1 MRRQKAAGTPCPS
14 PSLAPCRGGHNPD
27 PLAVPFSAHALRM
40 AAASQ
45 SECRHQSHSQSR
57 RQSQSLPTGLG
68 HDVVPGDG
76 GRKFTRVLNTRLPRT
91 ALRTRAPLACLPRP
105 CPASTLPLCSVAKEA
120 AATEIRCRHWAP
132 SCRLLFLKRKGKFLK
147 KHFSAQRISIVLR
160 RDDVRQSSK
169 LDHARGREG
178 GNEIENENEILFTQR
193 RKINSSPDLFTK
205 QTTDTARTGSLKPGQ
220 KHSDATLL

>member
-1 MRRQKAAGTPCPS
+1 MKCGDKKPQALLAPP
-14 PSLAPCRGGHNPD
+14 PLSLAPCRGGHNPD

-45 SECRHQSHSQSR
+45 SECRHQSQ

-105 CPASTLPLCSVAKEA
+105 ALPFVD
-120 AATEIRCRHWAP
+120 
-132 SCRLLFLKRKGKFLK
+132 
-147 KHFSAQRISIVLR
+147 SA
-160 RDDVRQSSK
+160 
-169 LDHARGREG
+169 
-178 GNEIENENEILFTQR
+178 FM
-193 RKINSSPDLFTK
+193 
-205 QTTDTARTGSLKPGQ
+205 
-220 KHSDATLL
+220 